1 MKLASIEKILNI
13 TPIENADNIVL
24 ARIMGW
30 QSVIKKDLHH
40 VDELVVFVPI
50 DTVLPHTEWSEFLQ
64 DKNNPDK
71 PINVKTCKLRNT
83 ISQGIIFPMSI
94 LPAGDYVEGQDVADI
109 LGITKFEIP
118 APMNSGAIGNFP
130 TVYMRITDEDNLKS
144 NLEAYDE
151 LKNCG
156 CDIEITLKIDGTS
169 SSFITPINEDTMVC
183 SRRQV
188 LKDGNNIYWNM
199 ARYYNLL
206 NSFKGIGISGEIYG
220 QNIQGN
226 KLGINGIDLAV
237 FNVKDLTTNVFYSPN
252 DLTEFCKLAGLKKV
266 PVVKI
271 ISSVDL
277 PSIDEL
283 QEFANTLKYPNG
295 NPAEGMV
302 LRPML
307 TTFSPSLQK
316 ELSVKLIN
324 QKFK

>member
-1 MKLASIEKILNI
+1 
-13 TPIENADNIVL
+13 
-24 ARIMGW
+24 
-30 QSVIKKDLHH
+30 
-40 VDELVVFVPI
+40 
-50 DTVLPHTEWSEFLQ
+50 
-64 DKNNPDK
+64 
-71 PINVKTCKLRNT
+71 
-83 ISQGIIFPMSI
+83 MSI

>member
-1 MKLASIEKILNI
+1 M
-13 TPIENADNIVL
+13 
-24 ARIMGW
+24 
-30 QSVIKKDLHH
+30 
-40 VDELVVFVPI
+40 FVPI
-50 DTVLPHTEWSEFLQ
+50 DTILPNTEWTEFLK

-71 PINVKTCKLRNT
+71 PIKVTTKKMKGI
-83 ISQGIIFPMSI
+83 ISQGIIFPMTI
-94 LPAGDYVEGQDVADI
+94 LPESDYEEGQDVGEI
-109 LGITKFEIP
+109 LGVLKYEQP

-144 NLEAYDE
+144 NLKAYDE

-156 CDIEITLKIDGTS
+156 CDIEITLKYDGTS
-169 SSFITPINEDTMVC
+169 SGFITPINEDTMVC
-183 SRRQV
+183 SRRQN

-199 ARYYNLL
+199 ARKYNIL
-206 NSFKGIGISGEIYG
+206 NSFKGIGINGEIYG
-220 QNIQGN
+220 QNIQSN

-237 FNVKDLTTNVFYSPN
+237 FNVKDLSTNTFYNP
-252 DLTEFCKLAGLKKV
+252 TELKDFCDKNGLKKV
-266 PVVKI
+266 QTI
-271 ISSVDL
+271 RTIQAGTL

-283 QEFANTLKYPNG
+283 QEYANTLKYPNG

-302 LRPML
+302 LRPMV